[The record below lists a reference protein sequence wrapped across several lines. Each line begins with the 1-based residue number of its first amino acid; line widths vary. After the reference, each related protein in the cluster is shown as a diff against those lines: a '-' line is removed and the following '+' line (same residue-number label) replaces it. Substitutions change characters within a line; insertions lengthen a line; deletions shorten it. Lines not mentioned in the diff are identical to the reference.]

1 MKGGRRIGES
11 AVTLPRM
18 QLRELCLFCGSSVG
32 MRPEYAQAATELA
45 RELVARD
52 IGLVYGG
59 GAVGLMGT
67 AADAVMSAGG
77 RVTGVIPR
85 DLFGNE
91 VEHTAITTLHRVDS
105 MHERKA
111 TMYELAD
118 AFVALP
124 GGLGTLEELAET
136 LTWGQIGLHDKPVG
150 LLDPTGFYRSLTTFL
165 NHAVDE
171 GFIKPRNLERLIV
184 DDEAGRLLDRL
195 AELARQRA
203 GRVDMR
209 PL

>member
-1 MKGGRRIGES
+1 
-11 AVTLPRM
+11 M

-32 MRPEYAQAATELA
+32 TRPEYAEAATTLA

-91 VEHTAITTLHRVDS
+91 VAHTAITTLHRVDS

-150 LLDPTGFYRSLTTFL
+150 LLDPTGFYRPLATFL

-184 DDEAGRLLDRL
+184 DDEPGRLLDRL
-195 AELARQRA
+195 TESARQRA
-203 GRVDMR
+203 ARVDMR